1 MFFNLSKIIFDRET
15 LKKIEKL
22 KELKEKEMKFIKN
35 RELLIKKL

>member
-1 MFFNLSKIIFDRET
+1 MFLNLSKIIFDRET